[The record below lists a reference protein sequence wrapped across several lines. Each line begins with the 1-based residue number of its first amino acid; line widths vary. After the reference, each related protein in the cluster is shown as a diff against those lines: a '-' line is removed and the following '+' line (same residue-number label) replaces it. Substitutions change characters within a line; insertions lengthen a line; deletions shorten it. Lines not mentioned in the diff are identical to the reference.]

1 MKRIIFIALI
11 LLGVVAPTTY
21 AQISKKKVAV
31 YMTGE
36 IEESYKKVI
45 GAKLVSA
52 ITATDEYAA
61 VERTADFLAALASE
75 QDYQTSEEVRDSQIA
90 SIGQRFGVLYVVV
103 ADVNEIF
110 SEMFISARL
119 INVETGLVE
128 KSADEAGNPTNMSSL
143 IDLSNKIANKLLLGT
158 AVAVSNKP
166 INFSLCALRDN
177 KIFYITKEKWEKMDN
192 DTKSSYQK
200 IGICLINGNQKVIFK
215 GALKHSFDAVN
226 GMNDAADFSWTS
238 FIKTNSYLIESLIRV
253 YGCDISTY
261 PDNGWF
267 TYKGNTTY
275 LRKKKLS
282 INTFDGRSWDYDF
295 GKNQMFFYY
304 IVTPI
309 SD

>member
-21 AQISKKKVAV
+21 AQLSKKKVAV

-75 QDYQTSEEVRDSQIA
+75 QDYQTSGEVRDSQIA

-110 SEMFISARL
+110 GEMFISARL

-143 IDLSNKIANKLLLGT
+143 IDLSNKIANKLLTG
-158 AVAVSNKP
+158 VSIGSTKP
-166 INFSLCALRDN
+166 IHMALAASKN
-177 KIFYITKEKWEKMDN
+177 GKTLYFTKEQWWKLSDR
-192 DTKSSYQK
+192 DTYSK
-200 IGICLINGNQKVIFK
+200 IGICLIYNGKAVIFYKSSEGSFKSLQYTSNLANKEWTIFIAANYRPIKDLIKIFSFNVTQYELFGCENLIYRDIPVEK
-215 GALKHSFDAVN
+215 GKVTLVN
-226 GMNDAADFSWTS
+226 CTRKN
-238 FIKTNSYLIESLIRV
+238 KK
-253 YGCDISTY
+253 IS
-261 PDNGWF
+261 D
-267 TYKGNTTY
+267 
-275 LRKKKLS
+275 LS
-282 INTFDGRSWDYDF
+282 HHRSCE
-295 GKNQMFFYY
+295 GYY
-304 IVTPI
+304 IQEL
-309 SD
+309 